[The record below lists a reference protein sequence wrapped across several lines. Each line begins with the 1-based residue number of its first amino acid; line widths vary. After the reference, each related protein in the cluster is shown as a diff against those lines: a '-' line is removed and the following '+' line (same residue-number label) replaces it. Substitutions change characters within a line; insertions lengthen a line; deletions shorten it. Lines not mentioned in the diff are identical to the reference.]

1 MHCFFG
7 LLPVSK
13 CKCVV
18 IFPSWV
24 CGWSPEVHSVFPLFG
39 IWNSMQHQSPSGL
52 SLWLLKTRTLYFI
65 DVFFISSP
73 YMKDQP
79 WDLNQTWP
87 VGQKWCLFINAP
99 KILGAL
105 PPKFGAQKHQI
116 TDHSFHDFRTQYHI
130 SPEQTSQTNK
140 NSSVNLQYVLYK
152 LTYFP
157 WPLTQK
163 RLRSVCLLWPTL
175 RRPLRCSHQSFDISS
190 YYY

>member
-1 MHCFFG
+1 M
-7 LLPVSK
+7 
-13 CKCVV
+13 
-18 IFPSWV
+18 
-24 CGWSPEVHSVFPLFG
+24 CGNLSV
-39 IWNSMQHQSPSGL
+39 M
-52 SLWLLKTRTLYFI
+52 SLWMKSRGTFSISSVWHLEQHAAPVTLRTAEDKDIIFYRCF
-65 DVFFISSP
+65 FFISSP

-190 YYY
+190 YYYY